1 MQLVRDMT
9 LWCFLVGLLVLGAS
23 ATWLPT
29 QEAVDAAAGRDMRC
43 LHREGKSNAFFY
55 FDDADEEAAAY
66 ATPTETEADAVDVTG
81 KVTGNVDLLEAVAAA
96 GGWTVSF
103 HANLTTFDCVVTST
117 GITLD
122 GILEVGNFVE
132 VPTLKTGFSAL
143 ALVPEP
149 DGDASYRKSLTSWKQ
164 PFSNNV
170 WGLLAG
176 VMLCSGFIYGFVIHE
191 EGEPNAAGALQG
203 VYQSMSNMT
212 GAGGFEPRTSKGKV
226 FALFFS
232 FFTLLVVSAY
242 TANLTT
248 FLTVEF
254 IAAQPIERI
263 SSFSELGL
271 SPCYYGEST
280 EWFLEQEHPNIRGVS
295 LRDLDGYDP
304 SLERYAQLFR
314 ALREGQCSGI
324 VTWTHYARNVIIND
338 QLQGGEPTGCDIEPV
353 GPEEGTVYY
362 SIPMRRDDDDPLR
375 AAASYVLGALTADNT
390 ILALTDRYF
399 PSDPLLAAGCGA
411 QDDDANDQQ
420 YTLRDMVGYF
430 VIAAVAVGAGLL
442 GYCVEALAR
451 LVAARR
457 HAPEAGGK
465 HRRESH
471 VAFASPEHVEVLAR
485 LEDLRHDVE
494 AVTAK
499 IDDAGRKARSA
510 HGSAAS
516 PSPSHARRAHSPRKE
531 SKEAPAPAPP
541 PPDDGGWLSPTAL
554 ACGDIMGE
562 DV

>member
-1 MQLVRDMT
+1 MQLVRDM
-9 LWCFLVGLLVLGAS
+9 WCFLVGLLVLGAS

-81 KVTGNVDLLEAVAAA
+81 KVTGFNVDLLEAVAAA

-280 EWFLEQEHPNIRGVS
+280 EW
-295 LRDLDGYDP
+295 
-304 SLERYAQLFR
+304 YAQLFR

-420 YTLRDMVGYF
+420 YTLRT
-430 VIAAVAVGAGLL
+430 
-442 GYCVEALAR
+442 C
-451 LVAARR
+451 
-457 HAPEAGGK
+457 
-465 HRRESH
+465 
-471 VAFASPEHVEVLAR
+471 
-485 LEDLRHDVE
+485 
-494 AVTAK
+494 
-499 IDDAGRKARSA
+499 
-510 HGSAAS
+510 
-516 PSPSHARRAHSPRKE
+516 PRKE

>member
-81 KVTGNVDLLEAVAAA
+81 KVTGFNVDLLEAVAAA

-103 HANLTTFDCVVTST
+103 HVMCATGYACSANMTGAPLPDGDVNALAYFQANLTTFDCVVTST

-122 GILEVGNFVE
+122 GILE
-132 VPTLKTGFSAL
+132 
-143 ALVPEP
+143 
-149 DGDASYRKSLTSWKQ
+149 
-164 PFSNNV
+164 
-170 WGLLAG
+170 
-176 VMLCSGFIYGFVIHE
+176 
-191 EGEPNAAGALQG
+191 G

-304 SLERYAQLFR
+304 SLE
-314 ALREGQCSGI
+314 SGI

-375 AAASYVLGALTADNT
+375 APYVLGALTADNT

-471 VAFASPEHVEVLAR
+471 VAVAR
-485 LEDLRHDVE
+485 TRRGPRGSK
-494 AVTAK
+494 T
-499 IDDAGRKARSA
+499 SA
-510 HGSAAS
+510 TTSR
-516 PSPSHARRAHSPRKE
+516 P
-531 SKEAPAPAPP
+531 
-541 PPDDGGWLSPTAL
+541 
-554 ACGDIMGE
+554 
-562 DV
+562 